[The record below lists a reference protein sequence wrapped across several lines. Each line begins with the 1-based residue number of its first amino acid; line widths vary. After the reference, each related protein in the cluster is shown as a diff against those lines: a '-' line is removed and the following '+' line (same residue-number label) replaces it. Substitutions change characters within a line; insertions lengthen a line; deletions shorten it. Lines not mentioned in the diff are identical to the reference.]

1 MLSANTSLPNSKIDP
16 EIAGAMQAYI
26 TEFAISGNPNG
37 RKGVPPFPL
46 YGEGSEMLDLN
57 VTGIKVMKDDTD
69 NVRCD
74 WWQKALY
81 F

>member
-1 MLSANTSLPNSKIDP
+1 MYP

-26 TEFAISGNPNG
+26 TQFALTGNPNG
-37 RKGVPPFPL
+37 KQNFPQFPV
-46 YGEGSEMLDLN
+46 YGKESNLLDLN
-57 VTGIKVMKDDTD
+57 VTGIKLMKDDTD
-69 NVRCD
+69 NERCD